1 MSRGERDVWAEAE
14 RSAAQWFARS
24 GAGPSTPETEWMD
37 RFAVATAA
45 AQAFAERCRRCGER
59 LSEADARRLAIGLRE
74 CLRDGPEFNPATTF
88 DEAIER
94 ALDPKRK
101 DRVRYRDMLDA
112 RFGEYVNEGRP
123 IPTALRRWWNVG
135 ESGPKNPRE
144 APNFT
149 RDGWVVR
156 TLMVLDDCGIKP
168 TRNRSNQDEQGYLDK
183 PRLSGCAIVA
193 AVLDDLKES
202 GVEAVWSRRKS
213 VQ

>member
-1 MSRGERDVWAEAE
+1 MRASDVWDEAARTVAPGIPRISGGSPPAGAEWLE
-14 RSAAQWFARS
+14 RYSVTMRAVQIFTERRNRH
-24 GAGPSTPETEWMD
+24 GET
-37 RFAVATAA
+37 
-45 AQAFAERCRRCGER
+45 
-59 LSEADARRLAIGLRE
+59 LNEADARELVRRLHE
-74 CLRDGPEFNPATTF
+74 CLRDDVAFNPASTF

-123 IPTALRRWWNVG
+123 IPTALRRWWNVR
-135 ESGPKNPRE
+135 ESRPKNPRE

-149 RDGWVVR
+149 RDGWIVR

-168 TRNRSNQDEQGYLDK
+168 TRNRDNQDEQGYLDK